1 MRALNTHGRPSD
13 FSAEAMAST
22 VRILTED
29 IMFGPEL
36 AERMRELHREADLIG
51 ENGINFENIRQEVLD
66 RIQADAKVYTD
77 QEIQHT
83 GMPAYAKGTD
93 HHPGGPLSNS

>member
-1 MRALNTHGRPSD
+1 MSKVYVCIFIVVKSVRALNTHGRPSD

-36 AERMRELHREADLIG
+36 A
-51 ENGINFENIRQEVLD
+51 V
-66 RIQADAKVYTD
+66 K
-77 QEIQHT
+77 
-83 GMPAYAKGTD
+83 
-93 HHPGGPLSNS
+93 